1 MKLIIDI
8 PKDIRVAIGQMGLL
22 RIPNEMQ
29 KTVDKAIQHST
40 PIPDN
45 ATVCDIKAIQA
56 EKTML
61 AIDKDIIAKE
71 NKRLNNAIEQI
82 RAEIEDIA
90 FDWQEI
96 DGEHESFMVVD
107 LNDVL
112 KIIDRHMKGEQGC

>member
-8 PKDIRVAIGQMGLL
+8 PEEVKHKVYAYGLSLSPSDKEQLINAIMNG
-22 RIPNEMQ
+22 I
-29 KTVDKAIQHST
+29 

-71 NKRLNNAIEQI
+71 NKRLSNVIEQI
-82 RAEIEDIA
+82 KAEIDRQQKWLLHAGYTVYNVDIA
-90 FDWQEI
+90 LDAI
-96 DGEHESFMVVD
+96 KSVVAESENMA
-107 LNDVL
+107 
-112 KIIDRHMKGEQGC
+112 